1 MSAQLRGAAPPA
13 DGGTSAPNPRAEV
26 MNFLNEMAERFPQA
40 ISFASGRPAE
50 QFFALDA
57 WLATVPLFQSQI
69 AAERGL
75 DRDTVARTLAQYGPT
90 AGLLGRMIATQL
102 ERDESIAAAA
112 QRVVVTAGCQEAL
125 DLCVRCLCR
134 DPEDVL
140 LVRSPTYIG
149 ISGAAD
155 LGGVA
160 LMPFRGE
167 PGSTLVAGLEAAIA
181 RAQARQRR
189 PRALYLIPEFDNPTG
204 DVIGLDERKAILALC
219 ARHDIVI
226 LEDNPYG
233 MFRYEG
239 ERVPS
244 LYALDR
250 DSLVVYVGTYSKTL
264 CPALRVGF
272 ALVPE
277 RLCRGQPLFDALV
290 QAKSFVSVNTS
301 QLAQAVVGGVLLS
314 QGGALGAHVQA
325 ATAHYRANRD
335 AMLAALEAEFADRR
349 ETIRWN
355 RPEGGFFLVVSLP
368 FPFRQTETQ
377 CCARDYGVLAM
388 PLSFFALDDAEDCRV
403 RLAFSNATP
412 ERIREGV
419 ARFARFVRDRL

>member
-1 MSAQLRGAAPPA
+1 MQPQPVAAITAAEAAPPA
-13 DGGTSAPNPRAEV
+13 NPRAEV

-50 QFFALDA
+50 AFFALDA
-57 WLATVPLFQSQI
+57 WLQTVPLFQARI
-69 AAERGL
+69 AAERGIDL
-75 DRDTVARTLAQYGPT
+75 DAAARNLAQYGPT
-90 AGLLGRMIATQL
+90 AGLLGQL
-102 ERDESIAAAA
+102 ISAQLASDEAIDAPP
-112 QRVVVTAGCQEAL
+112 QRIVVTAGCQEAL
-125 DLCVRCLCR
+125 DLCVRSLCR

-155 LGGVA
+155 LAGVT
-160 LMPFRGE
+160 LMPFRAGA
-167 PGSTLVAGLEAAIA
+167 GGTLVSELEAAIVRA
-181 RAQARQRR
+181 RAQGRR

-204 DVIGLDERKAILALC
+204 EVIALDERKAILALC
-219 ARHDIVI
+219 AYHDVVI

-233 MFRYEG
+233 MFRYDG

-244 LYALDR
+244 LHALDR
-250 DSLVVYVGTYSKTL
+250 DGLVVYVGTYSKTL

-272 ALVPE
+272 AVVPD

-301 QLAQAVVGGVLLS
+301 QLTQAVVGGVLLS
-314 QGGALGAHVQA
+314 QGGSLTAHVRA

-335 AMLAALEAEFADRR
+335 AMLAALETEFADCADAV
-349 ETIRWN
+349 RWN

-368 FPFRQTETQ
+368 FAFGQSETQ
-377 CCARDYGVLAM
+377 RCARDYGVLVM
-388 PLSFFALDDAEDCRV
+388 PLSFFALDCADDCRV
-403 RLAFSNATP
+403 RLAFSYAAP

-419 ARFARFVRDRL
+419 ARFARFVRTCL